1 MQVHQWNDANAEQ
14 MNPLVSRE
22 VLHSAMMTVS
32 KLKLK
37 AGAVVPEHHHINEQ
51 ISLVMEG
58 AIRFH
63 IGGETQVISAG
74 EAVVIPPN
82 VPHSVEV
89 LEDAIA
95 IDLFTPIREDW
106 VRGDDA
112 YLRR

>member
-1 MQVHQWNDANAEQ
+1 MQVHQWNDKNAEQ

-22 VLHSAMMTVS
+22 VLHSAMMTVA
-32 KLKLK
+32 KLRLK
-37 AGAVVPEHHHINEQ
+37 AGATVPEHHHVNEQ

-74 EAVVIPPN
+74 QAVVIPSN
-82 VPHSVEV
+82 VPHWVEA
-89 LEDAIA
+89 LEDSLA

-106 VRGDDA
+106 IKGDDA
-112 YLRR
+112 YLRK